1 MTPEEYRAAGKEL
14 VRDLVDTALRHPH
27 QAEAIDV
34 FTNLSF
40 ETLPADGLDR
50 ERVMQQAI
58 LEGAVLVWNSLLM
71 ATTIQ
76 EARQGE
82 DFDNEA
88 AHQKAMLIFWES
100 LKRLADAPRDPT

>member
-1 MTPEEYRAAGKEL
+1 MTPEEHRAAGKEI

-27 QAEAIDV
+27 EAEAISV

-40 ETLPADGLDR
+40 ETLPTDRLER

-58 LEGAVLVWNSLLM
+58 LEGAALVWNSLAM
-71 ATTIQ
+71 ATAIQ

-82 DFDNEA
+82 DFGERATQD
-88 AHQKAMLIFWES
+88 AMRIFWES
-100 LKRLADAPRDPT
+100 LKRIADAPREPT